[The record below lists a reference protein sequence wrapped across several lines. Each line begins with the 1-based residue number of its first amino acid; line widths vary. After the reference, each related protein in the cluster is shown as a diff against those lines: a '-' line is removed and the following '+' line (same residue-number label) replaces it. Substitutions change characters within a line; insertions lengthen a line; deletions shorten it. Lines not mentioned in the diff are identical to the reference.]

1 MEIPRAPG
9 ALHSGP
15 PITRN
20 SVAARGRAT
29 GLSSANEAPCSR
41 MSIVRFAHG
50 PKRSIGHLLRGE
62 KNIFF
67 NSRLHNHKV
76 TVRDEKKVKPLTK
89 IKDILDT
96 RIEKI
101 NDKNNPISTFMVVVT
116 TILMSKWWVLKNGE
130 KKGVA

>member
-1 MEIPRAPG
+1 MPYEDLKKMCFLLKKSDNEIYRQF
-9 ALHSGP
+9 SCKKDQ
-15 PITRN
+15 
-20 SVAARGRAT
+20 SED
-29 GLSSANEAPCSR
+29 S
-41 MSIVRFAHG
+41 
-50 PKRSIGHLLRGE
+50 LREILG
-62 KNIFF
+62 NVV
-67 NSRLHNHKV
+67 LHNHKV